1 MASASLIPADYWKNL
16 QPTPKDIEFLHTH
29 LFELETPLTSSELV
43 SVLVAER
50 IHVERASA
58 LQKRTAEGKQYIPK
72 EQYQVGDDLI
82 FPALD
87 WKKGKVASVRVGVN
101 PEVGSFDVLAVAF
114 EDSAERLFAAGL
126 ANHALNNT
134 PVQTDE
140 EDGLNLAAILNAY
153 GNDIQKKIESAFD
166 ADEGLVRIAGRW
178 FPRALLI
185 GVQEVDLNVAEASLD
200 VAGGE
205 PQPVSALLKD
215 VELPVG
221 VNPKLAEFS
230 LNFALQED
238 KRFDEVGPAGEVL
251 WCLKRLEPD
260 GVQEVPAT
268 LRYEAI
274 EHDPEDMTA
283 PMMALESQLDDELT
297 PVKENISREDVKSVT
312 ISLIYPHLRAGTLP
326 MSAWTRALFP
336 TAYESPRVRFTLVDG
351 KTKQRI
357 PAWVV
362 REHGYVY
369 GLREWYKAHQ
379 LIPGS
384 LVQLRRSEKPGE
396 VIVEAKTQKASKDW
410 VRTLMIGTDGGMV
423 FAMLKQP
430 ITAEFNDRM
439 VIYVSD
445 FKALD
450 PLWEKKRSFEELVVM
465 VMRELTKLTPQ
476 GHVHAQELYAGVN
489 LVRRVPP
496 APLFTLL
503 ATNPIFKHVG
513 DLHFRLDG
521 KASS

>member
-140 EDGLNLAAILNAY
+140 EDGLDLAAILNAY

-185 GVQEVDLNVAEASLD
+185 GVQ
-200 VAGGE
+200 
-205 PQPVSALLKD
+205 
-215 VELPVG
+215 
-221 VNPKLAEFS
+221 
-230 LNFALQED
+230 
-238 KRFDEVGPAGEVL
+238 
-251 WCLKRLEPD
+251 
-260 GVQEVPAT
+260 
-268 LRYEAI
+268 
-274 EHDPEDMTA
+274 
-283 PMMALESQLDDELT
+283 
-297 PVKENISREDVKSVT
+297 
-312 ISLIYPHLRAGTLP
+312 
-326 MSAWTRALFP
+326 
-336 TAYESPRVRFTLVDG
+336 
-351 KTKQRI
+351 
-357 PAWVV
+357 
-362 REHGYVY
+362 
-369 GLREWYKAHQ
+369 
-379 LIPGS
+379 
-384 LVQLRRSEKPGE
+384 
-396 VIVEAKTQKASKDW
+396 
-410 VRTLMIGTDGGMV
+410 
-423 FAMLKQP
+423 
-430 ITAEFNDRM
+430 
-439 VIYVSD
+439 
-445 FKALD
+445 
-450 PLWEKKRSFEELVVM
+450 
-465 VMRELTKLTPQ
+465 
-476 GHVHAQELYAGVN
+476 
-489 LVRRVPP
+489 
-496 APLFTLL
+496 
-503 ATNPIFKHVG
+503 
-513 DLHFRLDG
+513 
-521 KASS
+521 